1 MQDKSDSYSDFSDRL
16 DRISVKIGL
25 SMAEMARA
33 MDVSRTTL
41 YDIKNR
47 KIPISDKMWR
57 KLSDIE
63 RKQGGALREDRGDY
77 GEHLGPSEA
86 SIDKDVKLSSIQFRP
101 MDLEEVIRSIPRGD
115 AQFEA
120 GRELMEQ
127 MVKMQRMIHTNLEIM
142 ERQQELQRKLLDDM
156 DRVNQRLARSGAIQD
171 KPDAAEG

>member
-1 MQDKSDSYSDFSDRL
+1 
-16 DRISVKIGL
+16 
-25 SMAEMARA
+25 
-33 MDVSRTTL
+33 
-41 YDIKNR
+41 
-47 KIPISDKMWR
+47 
-57 KLSDIE
+57 
-63 RKQGGALREDRGDY
+63 
-77 GEHLGPSEA
+77 
-86 SIDKDVKLSSIQFRP
+86 
-101 MDLEEVIRSIPRGD
+101 MDLEAAIRSIPRGD